1 MKGEAKESDAQPA
14 GPAAQK
20 MKAAE
25 AWGDPEQKDE
35 EAKRK
40 DEAATQVRE
49 DKENHPQA
57 VASDPQAKEAKERE
71 ATEIDPQAAV
81 GHPQAAVSDPQAEEA
96 KEREATE
103 IDPQAAVG
111 HPQAAVSDPQAEEA
125 KEREATEID
134 PRAAV
139 GHPQA
144 AASDPQA
151 KEAKVPHAADEN
163 RRVGATACLYIY

>member
-1 MKGEAKESDAQPA
+1 
-14 GPAAQK
+14 

-57 VASDPQAKEAKERE
+57 
-71 ATEIDPQAAV
+71 AA
-81 GHPQAAVSDPQAEEA
+81 SDPQAEEA

-111 HPQAAVSDPQAEEA
+111 HPQAEEA

-134 PRAAV
+134 PQAAV

-163 RRVGATACLYIY
+163 RRVGATACLYIYINICIY